1 MEQKVKRLKTLNLSK
16 LNRKT
21 FLEPLAKELDII
33 PLEYKNKQLLK
44 DAIIQKYDL
53 GNPYNKLDPITLC
66 SIQEI
71 PQEYLIKW
79 NQCNNCFAADIRSIK
94 TLFKLNKTILPWV
107 IDFATGVEFSNNKA
121 KYEEIYDMRNVPYL
135 VDKIN
140 NFKEEGKDIND
151 PNAPKSIYLRFYI
164 ENSTE
169 HYITHIIDMLF
180 MCLNKTDLN
189 N

>member
-44 DAIIQKYDL
+44 DAIINKYDL

-79 NQCNNCFAADIRSIK
+79 KQCNNCFAADIRSIK
-94 TLFKLNKTILPWV
+94 TLFKL
-107 IDFATGVEFSNNKA
+107 IDFKSCPTFTSENILIVSGEILLLPKITISSNSDA
-121 KYEEIYDMRNVPYL
+121 
-135 VDKIN
+135 
-140 NFKEEGKDIND
+140 
-151 PNAPKSIYLRFYI
+151 
-164 ENSTE
+164 
-169 HYITHIIDMLF
+169 
-180 MCLNKTDLN
+180 
-189 N
+189 